1 MEVNSANYQKVDVI
15 KAKEAMTRL
24 RNLSILMKLVFQ
36 SPSEIMLDRKCTLD
50 EALEQQ
56 DKAYNYVR
64 KYGVLHSKDAV
75 EKAKPI
81 IDQLLFDIVQEEEK
95 QKERQ
100 YGH

>member
-1 MEVNSANYQKVDVI
+1 MEVNSANYPKVDVI

-24 RNLSILMKLVFQ
+24 RNLSILMKLLFQ

-64 KYGVLHSKDAV
+64 KYGVLHTKEAV
-75 EKAKPI
+75 EKVKPI
-81 IDQLLFDIVQEEEK
+81 IDQLLYDTNREEEK